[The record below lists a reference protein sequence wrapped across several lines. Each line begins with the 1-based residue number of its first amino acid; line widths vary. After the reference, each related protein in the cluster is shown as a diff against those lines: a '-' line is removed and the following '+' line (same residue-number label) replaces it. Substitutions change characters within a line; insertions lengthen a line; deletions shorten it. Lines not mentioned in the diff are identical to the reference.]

1 MLWMPAR
8 EYNFVSLST
17 TLELAK
23 AFHDKFH
30 VNSSTLQKRFHIS
43 RAEARDIV
51 VSCGHCAVF
60 QHPPSFG
67 VNPRGLLPLQVWQMD
82 VTHVPEFGKLKY
94 VHVSVDTCSGIVHAT
109 PMSGEKAIYAIQHC
123 LDAWAAWGK
132 PQQLKTCLYC
142 KDLYVLLSTNGSGSE
157 AWLAL

>member
-1 MLWMPAR
+1 MQIV
-8 EYNFVSLST
+8 FLST

-30 VNSSTLQKRFHIS
+30 VNASTLQKRFLIS

-60 QHPPSFG
+60 QHPPPFG

-94 VHVSVDTCSGIVHAT
+94 VHVSVDTCSGIVDAT
-109 PMSGEKAIYAIQHC
+109 PISGEKAIYAIQHC
-123 LDAWAAWGK
+123 LNA
-132 PQQLKTCLYC
+132 
-142 KDLYVLLSTNGSGSE
+142 
-157 AWLAL
+157 